1 MERFV
6 VGALLWSIVVA
17 GVAAQAQKFGVIVTA
32 EKGVD
37 FSKFKTYSWTR
48 GQRSPIKSIDERV
61 VAAVDRELGALG
73 MTKATAGDG
82 DVIVGYGSLTRTG
95 VDRTPKA
102 DTKEKLSQYAIGT
115 LVVVFTDPA
124 SQQRVLRLRTDQPID
139 TAADKIGP
147 EIDSAVAE
155 LFAKYPTRTQK

>member
-1 MERFV
+1 M
-6 VGALLWSIVVA
+6 ATA
-17 GVAAQAQKFGVIVTA
+17 PAQTQKFGVTVTA

-37 FSKFKTYSWTR
+37 FSKLKTYSWTR

-61 VAAVDRELGALG
+61 VAAVDRELSALG
-73 MTKATAGDG
+73 MTKATTGDG

-95 VDRTPKA
+95 VDLAPKA
-102 DTKEKLSQYAIGT
+102 DTKENLSQYAIGT

-124 SQQRVLRLRTDQPID
+124 SQKRVLRLRTDQPIE
-139 TAADKIGP
+139 TSSDKIGP

-155 LFAKYPTRTQK
+155 LFAKYPTRTSK